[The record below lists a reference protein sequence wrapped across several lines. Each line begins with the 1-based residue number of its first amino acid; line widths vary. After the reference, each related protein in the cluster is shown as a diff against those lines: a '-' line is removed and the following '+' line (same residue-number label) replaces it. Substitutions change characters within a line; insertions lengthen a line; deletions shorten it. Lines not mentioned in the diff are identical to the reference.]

1 MLLSPRIIYSISSV
15 EYFLMKEATKH
26 ASHEIFRHKLTLNSF
41 QNNQP
46 ATLPRH
52 INRQQAQ
59 LDRLEVSLRI
69 VWFWGLFGFDMGGPS
84 LCKKDEVLVQ
94 PTN

>member
-1 MLLSPRIIYSISSV
+1 MMLSQRIIYSISRV

-41 QNNQP
+41 LQP
-46 ATLPRH
+46 AATLPRH

-69 VWFWGLFGFDMGGPS
+69 VWFWGLFGFDMSGPS
-84 LCKKDEVLVQ
+84 LFKKDEG
-94 PTN
+94 